1 MAPRQQAVS
10 VTKVASGIF
19 GRHPGRVLVV
29 VAGVLVVLN
38 LAFFIGREQDSSEP
52 GEAALPAAVES
63 VSPEPG
69 TQADRRITVSVD
81 LGDELT
87 GVLEI
92 DGLRLPEDQLD
103 YVAPQGIISFQPGP
117 DQEFSSFGP
126 GEHTVRV
133 LYWKATEDEPA
144 DPDSYGWRFR
154 ATA

>member
-1 MAPRQQAVS
+1 MS
-10 VTKVASGIF
+10 NGIL
-19 GRHPGRVLVV
+19 GRHPGRVIIVV
-29 VAGVLVVLN
+29 VGVLAVLN

-52 GEAALPAAVES
+52 GEKALPSAVES

-69 TQADRRITVSVD
+69 TQADRRITVTVD
-81 LGDELT
+81 LRDGLT

-103 YVAPQGIISFQPGP
+103 YIAPQGIISFQPGP
-117 DQEFSSFGP
+117 DQELSSFEP

-133 LYWKATEDEPA
+133 LYWKATEAEPA